1 MEDSCVTVPDKSV
14 SGIFNNYLT
23 FRIVEI
29 CMLQL
34 NLLSRQLNAQS
45 KALAVPDFPYK
56 EKVKFFALIC
66 RILPQPKST
75 FARLIWLFLAFQMCL
90 QRLLIVVN
98 YQSVYVRR
106 RKVTLVAFVLF
117 FSIFSTMSF
126 QLNHQSVYVRRRKV
140 TLVTLVAFV

>member
-66 RILPQPKST
+66 RILSQPKST

-90 QRLLIVVN
+90 QRLQFVWHKP
-98 YQSVYVRR
+98 VY
-106 RKVTLVAFVLF
+106 
-117 FSIFSTMSF
+117 
-126 QLNHQSVYVRRRKV
+126 YE
-140 TLVTLVAFV
+140 